1 METRWIVLAG
11 LVLAR
16 IAFAFQLQSVAVIA
30 PGLMAGLAL
39 DALSIGTLVGLFMLP
54 GVFLAI
60 PGGMLG
66 QRFGEHRVLVA
77 CLAAMTLGGVICG
90 YADDYRWLW
99 AGRLISGFGAVGLN
113 VVMSK
118 IVIDWFAGKEIATAM
133 ALFLVGFPIGIGL
146 ALVTLGN
153 FASANAWPTAFLAT
167 AGFSLSALVVF
178 VATYRPAVAA
188 TRGVQSVS
196 SPSKGEIGMVSLA
209 GIIWALYNAAYMV
222 TLSFAPLYL
231 VSRGMAPA
239 QAASLMGIGV
249 WVSILA
255 VPLGGV
261 ISDRIG
267 RPNLVI
273 VTGALIWGLGLL
285 LIIPWGSSLTLLV
298 VLFAVTAVAG
308 GVAAGPVVALASEVL
323 RPKMRG
329 TGMGIF
335 YTWLYGGLA
344 VGPMIGGYVSNLA
357 SDYVA
362 PIYLIAGLTILMVFA
377 LGLFRNLQARGLP
390 AALSLSQ
397 S

>member
-1 METRWIVLAG
+1 MEPRWIVLAG

-16 IAFAFQLQSVAVIA
+16 IAFAFQLQSVAVVA
-30 PGLMAGLAL
+30 PGLMAGLGL

-60 PGGMLG
+60 PGGVLG
-66 QRFGEHRVLVA
+66 QRFGERRVLIA
-77 CLAAMTLGGVICG
+77 CLVAMTLGGAICG
-90 YADDYRWLW
+90 YAEDYRWLW
-99 AGRLISGFGAVGLN
+99 VGRLISGFGAVGLN

-146 ALVTLGN
+146 ALVTLGS
-153 FASANAWPTAFLAT
+153 FATADAWPTAFLAT
-167 AGFSLSALVVF
+167 AGFGLSALIVF
-178 VATYRPAVAA
+178 VATYRPADTA
-188 TRGVQSVS
+188 TGSAE
-196 SPSKGEIGMVSLA
+196 SPSSLSRGEIGMVSLA
-209 GIIWALYNAAYMV
+209 GMIWALYNAAYLV

-231 VSRGMAPA
+231 VSMGMAPA

-273 VTGALIWGLGLL
+273 VTGALVWGLGLL

-344 VGPMIGGYVSNLA
+344 AGPMIGGYLSNLTGG
-357 SDYVA
+357 YVA
-362 PIYLIAGLTILMVFA
+362 PIYLIAGFTVSMVIA
-377 LGLFRNLQARGLP
+377 LGLFRSLQARGLP